1 MHRSCGLFR
10 RFVGRDNCRP
20 EVFQALTFCLGGCGL
35 VFQLPLHRRCLVIL
49 LPLVLGLLALNLIT
63 DAASAPSRVL
73 DALLFRVVTP
83 WDYSLTYEDALWALQ
98 QVMDVE
104 DNPLDKA
111 QWALQ
116 WASRGP
122 SYYKARR

>member
-1 MHRSCGLFR
+1 MTEYLEPLTDADKALIVEGADTPVG
-10 RFVGRDNCRP
+10 RFV
-20 EVFQALTFCLGGCGL
+20 L
-35 VFQLPLHRRCLVIL
+35 VWEVIL
-49 LPLVLGLLALNLIT
+49 GRYGL
-63 DAASAPSRVL
+63 SL
-73 DALLFRVVTP
+73 DEAIEVTP

-116 WASRGP
+116 WVSRGP

>member
-1 MHRSCGLFR
+1 MTEYLEPLTDADKALIVEGADTPVG
-10 RFVGRDNCRP
+10 RFV
-20 EVFQALTFCLGGCGL
+20 L
-35 VFQLPLHRRCLVIL
+35 VWEVIL
-49 LPLVLGLLALNLIT
+49 GRYGL
-63 DAASAPSRVL
+63 SL

-116 WASRGP
+116 WVNKGP
-122 SYYKARR
+122 SYHKEEK